1 MEGVGA
7 EGGKVVGVERA
18 LLGALEN
25 SGEVGLGVEV
35 VVGLGG
41 IYFNVS
47 VLHLDV
53 PLECRFCAVELIAS
67 TNLAAV
73 LHN

>member
-1 MEGVGA
+1 M
-7 EGGKVVGVERA
+7 GVERT

-41 IYFNVS
+41 VHLYAS

-53 PLECRFCAVELIAS
+53 PLEGRFGTVELLAS
-67 TNLAAV
+67 FNLAAK
-73 LHN
+73 LHH